1 MALAPRAAFGLS
13 IAVFAALAATC
24 DSAWAQSSTPRAD
37 VEVLGG
43 SSKGSMGR
51 PRLVYDGS
59 PIVGNPFALRVRDAR
74 ANSFAV
80 IGLSAWGSAL
90 PLPDFDAV
98 SHLELPPL
106 FLGGAPID
114 AHGVSA
120 PILAIPSLP
129 EALSGVQV
137 FAQAVVI
144 DPFAMGGWAFTS
156 GLRVTVGVGP
166 ASPWR
171 QFRAPLGHFDSSEN
185 VAVAVGDIDGNGYV
199 DIVAAGGFAGLGVP
213 VGSLGDVEIMLND
226 GDRSFTLGAPFTFVN
241 VPYDVELADFDSDGH
256 LDLAV
261 VNFHGSNVSIGRG
274 AGDGTFSE
282 HFIAPLDLLPTE
294 MLVRDFDGDG
304 NLDIV
309 ANNRGATTLSLLRGN
324 GDATF
329 APRQTLLSGFETL
342 GLAAADI
349 DANGLLD
356 ILATNTDESLSVL
369 LQQSLGSFV
378 PANFD
383 TQLYGPTEI
392 AVVDFD
398 ADGDLDVVVGSQ
410 LDEELGVMLGDG
422 SGGFVL
428 GPLVTSSQRTERI
441 ALHDMDGDG
450 RRDLVLGWRS
460 PGSVFVTPAE
470 ADGSFL
476 GLVNSRSFV
485 LPLESGLTDHVVAD
499 LDGDGF
505 EDLAGVGE
513 FARIGLVTAWRDASG
528 AFESP
533 QLFSEAIADR
543 SFTIGDFNVDGMP
556 DLAYQDFE
564 STSGAIALGDG
575 LGGFLVG
582 AAHTALKDLPARTG
596 DVDGDGI
603 PDVVMVSNA
612 GLQRKLYVS
621 LGLGTALG
629 DLAPALTQTLNWN
642 VAGVE
647 LGDVDGDGLLD
658 AVVAQ
663 SGFVVA
669 QGGFVFHVF
678 IGNGDGTFVPSQA
691 AIVVPLSPAQYRL
704 GDLDGDGDMDIA
716 GARGDELFVV
726 LGTGDGTFGAPQT
739 IVVPNGADDL
749 ELVDLDGDAV
759 PEIVLKSASIG
770 GFTVVK
776 GSATATPEVT
786 LVPVAI
792 SYISSLAAGDVDGD
806 GRNDLV
812 LGQWTG
818 CGVIVF
824 RGRGDRTFEAG
835 TKYCALGLVQRV
847 ELVDADGDGDLDI
860 LATSFMNGEVSLL
873 RNLLVD

>member
-1 MALAPRAAFGLS
+1 MALAPRAVFGLS
-13 IAVFAALAATC
+13 IAVFVATVATC
-24 DSAWAQSSTPRAD
+24 DSARAQSSAPRAD

-43 SSKGSMGR
+43 SSHGSMGR

-59 PIVGNPFALRVRDAR
+59 PIIGNPFALRVRDAR

-80 IGLSAWGSAL
+80 IGLGVSASAL

-114 AHGVSA
+114 ASGVSV
-120 PILAIPSLP
+120 PILVIPSLP
-129 EALSGVQV
+129 ETLSGVEV

-156 GLRVTVGVGP
+156 ALHITVGAGP
-166 ASPWR
+166 AAPWR

-185 VAVAVGDIDGNGYV
+185 VALAAGDIDGDDFV
-199 DIVAAGGFAGLGVP
+199 DFVMAGGFAGTV
-213 VGSLGDVEIMLND
+213 DVMLND
-226 GDRSFTLGAPFTFVN
+226 GDRSFTLGAPFTLVD
-241 VPYDVELADFDSDGH
+241 VPYDVELADFDGDGH

-261 VNFHGSNVSIGRG
+261 VNFNGSNISIGRG
-274 AGDGTFSE
+274 VGDGTFSE

-304 NLDIV
+304 DLDIV
-309 ANNRGATTLSLLRGN
+309 ANNRGATTLSLLLGN

-329 APRQTLLSGFETL
+329 APRQTLLSGFESL
-342 GLAAADI
+342 GLAAADV

-369 LQQSLGSFV
+369 LQPSVGVFV

-383 TQLYGPTEI
+383 TQIYGPTEI

-398 ADGDLDVVVGSQ
+398 ADGDLDAVVGSQ
-410 LDEELGVMLGDG
+410 LDEELGVMVGDG
-422 SGGFVL
+422 LGGFVL

-441 ALHDMDGDG
+441 ATHDMDGDG
-450 RRDLVLGWRS
+450 QRDLVIGWRS
-460 PGSVFVTPAE
+460 PGAVFVTPAE

-485 LPLESGLTDHVVAD
+485 LPLESGLADFVVAD
-499 LDGDGF
+499 LDSDGF

-513 FARIGLVTAWRDASG
+513 FTRIGLVTAWRVASG
-528 AFESP
+528 AFETP
-533 QLFSEAIADR
+533 QLFSEAIEDR
-543 SFTIGDFNVDGMP
+543 SFTIGDFNVDGLP

-575 LGGFLVG
+575 LGGFVVG

-629 DLAPALTQTLNWN
+629 DLAPALTQTLNWS

-647 LGDVDGDGLLD
+647 LGDLDGDGHLD
-658 AVVAQ
+658 AIVAQ

-669 QGGFVFHVF
+669 QGGFLLHVF
-678 IGNGDGTFVPSQA
+678 LGNGDGTFVPSQA
-691 AIVVPLSPAQYRL
+691 SISVPVSPAQYRL
-704 GDLDGDGDMDIA
+704 GDLDGDGDLDIA
-716 GARGDELFVV
+716 AARDDELVVV

-749 ELVDLDGDAV
+749 EFVDLDGDAV

-776 GSATATPEVT
+776 DSATVTPELT
-786 LVPVAI
+786 LVPLAI
-792 SYISSLAAGDVDGD
+792 SFISSLAAGDVDGD

-812 LGQWTG
+812 LGQWGG
-818 CGVIVF
+818 CGVIVV

-835 TKYCALGLVQRV
+835 ERFCALGLVQRV

-860 LATSFMNGEVSLL
+860 LAASFVDGEVSLL